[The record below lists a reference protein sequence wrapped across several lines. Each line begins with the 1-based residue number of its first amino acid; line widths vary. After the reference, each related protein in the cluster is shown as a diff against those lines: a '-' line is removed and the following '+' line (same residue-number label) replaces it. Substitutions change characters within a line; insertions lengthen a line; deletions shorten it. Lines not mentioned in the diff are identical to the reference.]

1 MIRRPPRSTLFPYTT
16 LFRSPARAVLRHG
29 RVGQDAGPGSRRRR
43 ERQDGRA
50 RRRQTLRAVPG
61 RRGGVGMTAG
71 GGGARPAGPP
81 ILPETFGGGPARRP
95 GDRGAPHGGARGGRP
110 KRRGTTP

>member
-61 RRGGVGMTAG
+61 RRGGGGMTAG
-71 GGGARPAGPP
+71 GGGARPAGPR
-81 ILPETFGGGPARRP
+81 IVLKLSGGGLPRSP
-95 GDRGAPHGGARGGRP
+95 GFGVDSHGLPQVGPREGGSP
-110 KRRGTTP
+110 D